1 MIGTPRSIKKPSEVV
16 DVCRAR
22 VKLGVTMRLIS
33 WAIGSFCNAVERASH
48 CTVSPSSIR
57 GGPWTVKSRS
67 KG

>member
-1 MIGTPRSIKKPSEVV
+1 VV

-22 VKLGVTMRLIS
+22 VKGGVTMRLIS